1 MEQKIKN
8 ELGIYV
14 HIPFCKKKCDYCDF
28 ISFDKIRCKDESRNL
43 KNEIEEYIKKVI
55 LEIKKFD
62 FSNYRVTTIYI
73 GGGTPSYIDEKYIEE
88 IMRVLKDKI
97 TNESKASDLKK
108 IESTIEINPGTV
120 NNKKLKKYYEI
131 GINRVSIGLQT
142 VNDNLLKQIGRIH
155 TYREFEEVYNMAVDT
170 GFKNINFDLIIGLPN
185 QTIEDISKTVDI
197 VKKLNPNHVSIY
209 SLIVEKETK
218 LYQNIVSGKLKELD
232 EEVERYMYWY
242 LKNKLETLGYNHYEI
257 SNFAK
262 KGKESKHNINCWK
275 QKEYIGFGLGAHSYI
290 DKVRFCN
297 SLNNENDISY
307 IKEIQEVQNVLD
319 MQKEYMLLGLRMLK
333 GVSISN
339 FKEKFINNPIYVFKD
354 ELDYLVNKKL
364 ITIDGDYIK
373 LSHKGLD
380 FANLVWEE
388 FI

>member
-28 ISFDKIRCKDESRNL
+28 ISFDKIRCKDGSRNL
-43 KNEIEEYIKKVI
+43 KNEIEVYVKKVI
-55 LEIKKFD
+55 SEIKKFD
-62 FSNYRVTTIYI
+62 FSTYTVTTIYI

-197 VKKLNPNHVSIY
+197 VKKLNPNHVSVY

-242 LKNKLETLGYNHYEI
+242 LKNKLEILGYNHYEI